1 MNTTMN
7 LQCVHCDETYQINL
21 NYEDVQAW
29 KDGTLIQDAL
39 PYLNADS
46 GNYSFPKRAVHVL
59 IKCLGLTLTSN
70 MLELFVLFVF
80 CFFGSGERVCHTK

>member
-39 PYLNADS
+39 PYLNADQ
-46 GNYSFPKRAVHVL
+46 RELL
-59 IKCLGLTLTSN
+59 ISKTCGS
-70 MLELFVLFVF
+70 
-80 CFFGSGERVCHTK
+80 CFDKMFGVDFDE

>member
-39 PYLNADS
+39 PYMNADQ
-46 GNYSFPKRAVHVL
+46 RELL
-59 IKCLGLTLTSN
+59 ISKTCGP
-70 MLELFVLFVF
+70 
-80 CFFGSGERVCHTK
+80 CFDKMFGVDFDE

>member
-7 LQCVHCDETYQINL
+7 LQCVHCDETHQINL

-39 PYLNADS
+39 PYLNADQ
-46 GNYSFPKRAVHVL
+46 RELL
-59 IKCLGLTLTSN
+59 ISKTCGS
-70 MLELFVLFVF
+70 
-80 CFFGSGERVCHTK
+80 CFDKMFGVDFDE

>member
-7 LQCVHCDETYQINL
+7 LQCVHCDETHQINL

-39 PYLNADS
+39 PRCDVISRRGPA
-46 GNYSFPKRAVHVL
+46 
-59 IKCLGLTLTSN
+59 
-70 MLELFVLFVF
+70 
-80 CFFGSGERVCHTK
+80 

>member
-29 KDGTLIQDAL
+29 KDGTLFQDAL
-39 PYLNADS
+39 PYLNADQ
-46 GNYSFPKRAVHVL
+46 RELL
-59 IKCLGLTLTSN
+59 ISKTCGP
-70 MLELFVLFVF
+70 
-80 CFFGSGERVCHTK
+80 CFDKMFGVDFDE

>member
-1 MNTTMN
+1 MDTTMN

-39 PYLNADS
+39 PYLNADQ
-46 GNYSFPKRAVHVL
+46 RELL
-59 IKCLGLTLTSN
+59 ISKTCGS
-70 MLELFVLFVF
+70 
-80 CFFGSGERVCHTK
+80 CFDKMFGVDFDE

>member
-39 PYLNADS
+39 PYLNADQ
-46 GNYSFPKRAVHVL
+46 RELL
-59 IKCLGLTLTSN
+59 ISKTCGP
-70 MLELFVLFVF
+70 
-80 CFFGSGERVCHTK
+80 CFDKMFGGDFDE